1 MSILD
6 RFKKK
11 TEAPEKA
18 SVAKQVKEVKQAKAS
33 KPKKEATS
41 KKETAKKKSAVSVSK
56 LATSTLL
63 APVVSEKTAQLS
75 DSGIVSFFVAADAN
89 RVAVRQAF
97 RELYKVT
104 PVKVNIVNVRGK
116 AVRFGRIQGKRNNM
130 KKAHIFLPKGTR
142 VDIFEGV

>member
-11 TEAPEKA
+11 GEATEKA
-18 SVAKQVKEVKQAKAS
+18 SVAKKVADKKDAAPAKKAKAA
-33 KPKKEATS
+33 PKK
-41 KKETAKKKSAVSVSK
+41 KVTAKKKSVISISK
-56 LATSTLL
+56 LATSTLI
-63 APVVSEKTAQLS
+63 APVVTEKTAQLS
-75 DSGIVSFFVAADAN
+75 DRGIVSFFVAPNAN
-89 RVAVRQAF
+89 KVAIRQAF

-104 PVKVNIVNVRGK
+104 PVKVNIINVRGK
-116 AVRFGRIQGKRNNM
+116 AVRFGRVTGKRNNM